1 MVGEEVNEWRMDKE
15 VDIVDIVEVLGSIWK
30 IRFIQKWIEI
40 ERHDLGIC
48 GDIQWKQYTD
58 MNICVGE

>member
-30 IRFIQKWIEI
+30 IRFIQKWIQIEI
-40 ERHDLGIC
+40 
-48 GDIQWKQYTD
+48 D
-58 MNICVGE
+58 MI